1 MAIMVRDAS
10 SLIRATPS
18 SRINGKPAAFVQ
30 GKNKLK
36 NIVIYTALSTLIV
49 LTGCVNNDKPWVKD
63 ESARS
68 ETDQAIAEC
77 KYQAKAATIGIGQG
91 QQYKSF
97 GSAIA
102 AGIDDGIEQ
111 AVDQKELIADCMK
124 AKGFN
129 Q

>member
-1 MAIMVRDAS
+1 MVTTGQDVFDDLGDGEQSEKPEARD
-10 SLIRATPS
+10 LLK
-18 SRINGKPAAFVQ
+18 GKI
-30 GKNKLK
+30 KLR
-36 NIVIYTALSTLIV
+36 NIVVYTALSTLIV

-68 ETDQAIAEC
+68 ETDQALAEC
-77 KYQAKAATIGIGQG
+77 EYQAKAATIGIGQG
-91 QQYKSF
+91 QRYKSF
-97 GSAIA
+97 SSAIE

>member
-1 MAIMVRDAS
+1 M
-10 SLIRATPS
+10 
-18 SRINGKPAAFVQ
+18 
-30 GKNKLK
+30 K
-36 NIVIYTALSTLIV
+36 NIAVFTALCAVIV

-63 ESARS
+63 DSARS
-68 ETDQAIAEC
+68 ESDQALAEC
-77 KYQAKAATIGIGQG
+77 RYQAKAATIGIGQG
-91 QQYKSF
+91 QRYKSF
-97 GSAIA
+97 NSAIA